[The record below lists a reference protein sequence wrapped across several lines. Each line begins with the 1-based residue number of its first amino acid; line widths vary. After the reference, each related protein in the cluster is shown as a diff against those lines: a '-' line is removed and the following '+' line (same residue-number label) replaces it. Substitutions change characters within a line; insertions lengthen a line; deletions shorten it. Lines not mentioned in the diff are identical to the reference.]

1 MTSGLARLMSGS
13 KGKNIMKENIVKVGD
28 SVEVIRQDD
37 DIFENDFQGTV
48 KQLSVSKNTGEE
60 FIVVEDQDGDCWD
73 CSPEQ
78 VRALE
83 E

>member
-1 MTSGLARLMSGS
+1 
-13 KGKNIMKENIVKVGD
+13 MKENIVEVGD
-28 SVEVIRQDD
+28 SVEVIRQNGDYFD
-37 DIFENDFQGTV
+37 HDFQGTV
-48 KQLSVSKNTGEE
+48 KQLSIWKDTGEE
-60 FIVVEDQDGDCWD
+60 FIVVEDQDGDCWN